1 MYLLFFHSLTN
12 KLRTVTFQSSGN
24 EIQVGKLHS
33 ILTTLYRLVCLIER
47 HGGMVCTRYLDPEII
62 HIFRTLFH
70 INNNREIN
78 FQKKNPRILPPR
90 CFLLASSWSII
101 PPEVV
106 ITMYLKKDGKITLH
120 GKIQSYK
127 RPKLISVRC
136 RGNLCSKIR
145 AEELQFGNI
154 FSSTI
159 LEDGNN

>member
-12 KLRTVTFQSSGN
+12 KLHSVTFQSSGN

-47 HGGMVCTRYLDPEII
+47 HGGKVCTRYLDLEII

-101 PPEVV
+101 PPDVV
-106 ITMYLKKDGKITLH
+106 MTMYLKKDGKINLH

-127 RPKLISVRC
+127 RQINKCTLPW
-136 RGNLCSKIR
+136 
-145 AEELQFGNI
+145 
-154 FSSTI
+154 
-159 LEDGNN
+159 

>member
-1 MYLLFFHSLTN
+1 MKNVERIYPRGSRQNLNHCMYLLFFHSLTN

-47 HGGMVCTRYLDPEII
+47 HGGKVCTRYLDPEII

-70 INNNREIN
+70 INNNREVN

-120 GKIQSYK
+120 GKIHSYRRQMNK
-127 RPKLISVRC
+127 CTLPW
-136 RGNLCSKIR
+136 
-145 AEELQFGNI
+145 
-154 FSSTI
+154 
-159 LEDGNN
+159 